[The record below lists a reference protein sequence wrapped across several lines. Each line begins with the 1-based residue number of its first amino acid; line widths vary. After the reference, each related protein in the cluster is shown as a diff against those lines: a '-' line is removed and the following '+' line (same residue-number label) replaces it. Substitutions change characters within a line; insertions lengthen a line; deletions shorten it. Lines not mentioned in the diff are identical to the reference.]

1 MGQRFDVG
9 AASRG
14 PQVQRVT
21 TIVLAILLAV
31 VLAIA
36 VLATGMR
43 SSASESTNPLV
54 AAWDAGRSTGSYHFR
69 SDVVQT
75 TTPSATVANAGRTS
89 ESQTLFMEGDADLDA
104 SAMELSMSSAEDAAT
119 PENSIGLRVVDGLA
133 TQREGDGEWT
143 PAAGLTDTVVPAGDF
158 LTYLNAA
165 RDITDLGTE
174 TRGGVEFTRYG
185 FRIDGPAFGQSVVEQ
200 MEQLGDVS
208 AGQRVSIPA
217 VYSDLAGNGEL
228 WVGTDGL
235 PVRQLLSLTFP
246 EQDAVVATAD
256 ITVDFTDF
264 GTASVS
270 GVQRTSDSTLSVLAL
285 LSEHQGML
293 VALAGVIAVL
303 LLLALVAQHYGSAR
317 LTKRTVALLLAMG
330 LVSGVLVTSTASATG
345 PVGFDPTDLAPDNDT
360 VDQQPVA
367 ELTRAAAARRALDL
381 ADPHDNRLAAF
392 TPSQL
397 ALPAQVGAPGPA
409 VDSDDDG
416 LNDFVE
422 LQIGTNPDDADSDGD
437 GIDDADEVRGFHI
450 GSDGGRCEIASSV
463 VRWYGDPNS
472 PDTDGDGTPDT
483 SEWGKD
489 TDRDCLPDMF
499 SDDNDGDGVIDR
511 LDLAPLTASGGQ
523 VFGEDNALSLTVDGL
538 NIDESLTTFV
548 DFQLRPTQL
557 EQLRLDQRRLDWP
570 ADSEGQIR
578 DVNDGPADEDVELV
592 PMLELV
598 VPGDYALPA
607 NDKLEPYRIQPSKL
621 DPEGTRRVYVPLSVV
636 TDADTGNDVAFA
648 GRMVY
653 NSDAAWSSAHDV
665 RLVWMVQVNNDIPCD
680 TTADPKIAGC
690 NADGYIYDTPQ
701 NVQAYYENWTLTGL
715 SVTEE
720 NGTDSIVAYEDP
732 AVDEDQ
738 SDDGPTWAL
747 GTLLEERFLS
757 AAPGS
762 NEFEITTD
770 TIESQLD
777 RDALGGVET
786 TIYDLPNR
794 FQVDVQSYDTF
805 DDALLNTI
813 DERIPAVL
821 DGVFAAGRPG
831 ADTPQPLVTTAYT
844 TKVRSVGL
852 GAGTGYVTSSGN
864 QITLDLT
871 PAGSV
876 VSTQVLSGVKWNPFC
891 RVGAAWE
898 TCNLESFWSE
908 LDARYG
914 DTVLDPDSLLPTNDI
929 IDPEFA
935 LGQQRIM
942 QMHSS
947 VMITGLN
954 VTTTVLQA
962 DNPALI
968 FSNSFREPAEIAE
981 GFRSIASAGVKAY
994 YTKKFV
1000 DTVATSTRTSNAT
1013 VQKMLANWKKGE
1025 LGAVLKANATVKK
1038 GLVFGA
1044 VVAAVAVVGYLAFE
1058 GGEGETFVAAAGVAV
1073 SVATTALL
1081 IRKTLAVSA
1090 QLGARATLL
1099 GSSQMLGIA
1108 GKATLYGG
1116 VVVVAISSVL
1126 FLYEWVASGNTFWDE
1141 NFTRSFASLLAD
1153 VSYVALTTALAFT
1166 GIGTIIVAIVLLADA
1181 VALLVCAIEDID
1193 DCFSISAEVT
1203 KALTYGIWGSEPM
1216 VDVGADDMVVPGAP
1230 RAALTDTTRG
1240 YVVGNSIDVEVPVE
1254 TTIRH
1259 EAPGAWQMQV
1269 YPYIEFYTK
1278 GNVGSSN
1285 FKYEL
1290 SAPGS
1295 QTVPPAPSG
1304 DKSDWAI
1311 GTTAT
1316 AAYGKDLYEATRSE
1330 DLTLD
1335 RAIEFDTPGI
1345 NQEFTYYL
1353 NSSYVLP
1360 SYECWSIPT
1369 LPAGYPVI
1377 PVCYKRQIDGTTE
1390 VPLVPLVYDILP
1402 ATLSGFLATTEVAS
1416 QRPQLAWSAG
1426 FTPLRDADG
1435 DGLLSVFDGGLDP
1448 DDRSF
1453 DTDGD
1458 GLSDARELEL
1468 RTDGIPVSPVAPD
1481 TDGDQLTDIEE
1492 VRLGTNPNL
1501 ADTDNDGL
1509 EDGAEVQR
1517 IVYDAGAL
1525 KPATAGGWDIV
1536 VDDGSADGRTFT
1548 VFSDPTRFDTDLDG
1562 ISDKAEKQL
1571 SELTVSYLDANNDP
1585 CDQATAP
1592 LADECA
1598 KVDPRVDD
1606 RGVPYH
1612 PNVANTPPIDIAMS
1626 VGAADEF
1633 AKPGDV
1639 VTLTTDVTSKV
1650 ALAPSA
1656 LDVTLPPEV
1665 GESPAPAL
1673 LDFDP
1678 DNFVVAQTV
1687 QNTTSFTIPGGVP
1700 TVEVDAGVRA
1710 WLKDQVVPAPSV
1722 TFGNPVGR
1730 QNTSPQTR
1738 LDLTPRVSDAA
1749 DNFVLAEVTSSYDA
1763 APQQDVFNVNPVTG
1777 TGQVALDRDTDYTT
1791 VRGDPLRTAR
1801 SNYAR
1806 LGVPTAPSIA
1816 CTDTGECMTV
1826 WGDYDNCATLT
1837 VNYGVVTAAGGDGGI
1852 GIEPTLYLDRNPS
1865 EPFDLDNLDQIW
1877 ATNGSGNGGNDW
1889 STLLGFRGPNSYGF
1903 PVRKDFCGET
1913 ELIVREADGD
1923 GSRSNDDLM
1932 YTEGSFD
1939 PTASGY
1945 LFDAETSVDGIGVSY
1960 LDFAGGFV
1968 GNQGVTLSVTV
1979 DGSNTRQSVRGAVT
1993 NASGVRV
2000 GGEIT
2005 VGAPTS
2011 SARQA
2016 VVASNGDGFAV
2027 ATADALGNNG
2037 RLQRYRADGTP
2048 SGSPTN
2054 HTWGQNLQLEWIGDR
2069 YVAAFAVR
2077 SGSAERIT
2085 VRDEFGVGFLV
2096 ANGSIPAFDFAYSP
2110 ELDTSA
2116 FVYLSR
2122 TSPNYAAAKWDGFSD
2137 RFDCTANCT
2146 TPEFTTL
2153 FDDSALKNL
2162 DVEYNPITRGWLL
2175 LAESNSNGGTA
2186 VVNYPDDFSPSRALL
2201 TSQSARVSLSTL
2213 ACPAWS
2219 SSPVID
2225 LRFEELPGKSTF
2237 VDSSGRGRDAVG
2249 TIGASPD
2256 AGAAGAV
2263 LVAERSHFAAGF
2275 DDPSDELVIPNPI
2288 APASNPVT
2296 NDLSIA
2302 FWYNASASDSAEPF
2316 VIADTDGGEFALEI
2330 RHDTGVVEFSDSRN
2344 QTANPVLV
2352 NDGEWHFIVATVSD
2366 QGRLGLHVDGS
2377 ATRGDGRETRPS
2389 IGSTVKVSAGGSP
2402 SSIDQLQFYNT
2413 VLSPA
2418 AIANISGRVAPFCMM
2433 AASENDNGSSS
2444 WKVNFNDPDPSGG
2457 SITTSE
2463 SLTIRVDGT
2472 APTSS
2477 ATNVMTPVSG
2487 EGGSPATYQL
2497 AGDANDGDEG
2507 SGIAKVE
2514 VSVNGGDWTEA
2525 AGAETWMLNIDVDN
2539 GNYEIRTRATD
2550 NAGNLGAASPAQV
2563 LQVDRVAPAV
2573 GLGVLPVAVA
2583 PDLNETTDVLSV
2595 ELTGT
2600 VRDAVS
2606 GVADDGVEVQMVPTA
2621 ATSAAGDWQQAQ
2633 VAGDTWSIDYAF
2645 PNAVATVSDTY
2656 NVNVR
2661 ATDMLGNATPDDAAQ
2676 ATIIVDSTPP
2686 VAALDAA
2693 DQALTVVAGDIAL
2706 SGVVAD
2712 VGGAGV
2718 GAVDVSFTPLLGVL
2732 ANVTNPSI
2740 RTWRAATLADAG
2752 PGVTTSSW
2760 SRTVPAGLEGFF
2772 QIDLRTTDV
2781 LGNEFIAES
2790 LWSGIVDTRAPR
2802 LTLDVDPTGRN
2813 ALNGGIFA
2821 VAYECGAE
2829 DLFLKE
2835 RSFDCPG
2842 RTRQP
2847 SVRNFLAAGDLR
2859 TALQTLFPDRTIV
2872 TELVSSY
2879 ATWEAPNAE
2888 KMKVSACDF
2897 FGNCASRSA
2906 AVAKAAAAPLTTGA
2920 AEAALLAAGVVLDA
2934 AVIAPTNGQ
2943 HVATVD
2949 RVDVLVAA
2957 DAPKFIKTITV
2968 SLDGVKMATRTFT
2981 SGETDSYQELIR
2993 VDVARGGLHTATVT
3007 VEDWAG
3013 AVRASEP
3020 VEFFVDVAPP
3030 VVTLGSTAIGLDGTW
3045 AVGSDVLRFSGTVVD
3060 DGTIA
3065 AVEIKIGDKPWT
3077 DATFDAAT
3085 WRTAVQVPGADGS
3098 RIAVRVRALDLAGRV
3113 SEISAGAD
3121 VDLLPDT
3128 PVAYARP
3135 VTSIVSGPNP
3145 AGVNPMSVFEFAGTP
3160 GRNEVT
3166 GFACRLDGGSQQSC
3180 GAVSTFDKLPAGAH
3194 SLEVAAIDAEG
3205 YQDLTPVSWT
3215 WSVAAVG
3222 AQPTLTGQ
3230 PAATT
3235 LERTAEFTF
3244 GASAGVAFE
3253 CSVGGAAFALCTSP
3267 VALSGLDDG
3276 DQSFQVRVTAN
3287 GVTGSPVAARW
3298 TIENNAPAAT
3308 DQAVVVATNDE
3319 VGRTVTLVAE
3329 DVDEL
3334 VYRVVDAPRN
3344 GLLVGTAPN
3353 VVYVPFSDFSGFD
3366 EFTFEADDGQE
3377 VSSLGT
3383 ISVLVTTEDIPP
3395 VLEVPTDIITADTDP
3410 GSAFATVT
3418 YESSAID
3425 PDATESQLTQ
3435 SERAAFG
3442 VSVPV
3447 DCFPASGSAFS
3458 IGDTTVDCSASDP
3471 GGNTATASFVVRV
3484 SDREDPII
3492 KTIDDQTIAVPV
3504 VETFEIDF
3512 DVPSA
3517 TDNSGDVRVVCDPAR
3532 RTVLGGGD
3540 TRVTCTATDS
3550 SGNTASSQFT
3560 VTVVSPTLP
3569 VGGNGALPLRQALLL
3584 VLLGL
3589 ALLLISRRR
3598 RDAIRVSSP

>member
-1 MGQRFDVG
+1 M
-9 AASRG
+9 
-14 PQVQRVT
+14 
-21 TIVLAILLAV
+21 
-31 VLAIA
+31 
-36 VLATGMR
+36 
-43 SSASESTNPLV
+43 
-54 AAWDAGRSTGSYHFR
+54 
-69 SDVVQT
+69 
-75 TTPSATVANAGRTS
+75 
-89 ESQTLFMEGDADLDA
+89 
-104 SAMELSMSSAEDAAT
+104 
-119 PENSIGLRVVDGLA
+119 
-133 TQREGDGEWT
+133 
-143 PAAGLTDTVVPAGDF
+143 
-158 LTYLNAA
+158 
-165 RDITDLGTE
+165 
-174 TRGGVEFTRYG
+174 
-185 FRIDGPAFGQSVVEQ
+185 
-200 MEQLGDVS
+200 
-208 AGQRVSIPA
+208 
-217 VYSDLAGNGEL
+217 
-228 WVGTDGL
+228 
-235 PVRQLLSLTFP
+235 
-246 EQDAVVATAD
+246 
-256 ITVDFTDF
+256 
-264 GTASVS
+264 
-270 GVQRTSDSTLSVLAL
+270 
-285 LSEHQGML
+285 
-293 VALAGVIAVL
+293 
-303 LLLALVAQHYGSAR
+303 
-317 LTKRTVALLLAMG
+317 
-330 LVSGVLVTSTASATG
+330 
-345 PVGFDPTDLAPDNDT
+345 
-360 VDQQPVA
+360 
-367 ELTRAAAARRALDL
+367 
-381 ADPHDNRLAAF
+381 
-392 TPSQL
+392 
-397 ALPAQVGAPGPA
+397 
-409 VDSDDDG
+409 
-416 LNDFVE
+416 
-422 LQIGTNPDDADSDGD
+422 
-437 GIDDADEVRGFHI
+437 
-450 GSDGGRCEIASSV
+450 
-463 VRWYGDPNS
+463 
-472 PDTDGDGTPDT
+472 
-483 SEWGKD
+483 
-489 TDRDCLPDMF
+489 
-499 SDDNDGDGVIDR
+499 
-511 LDLAPLTASGGQ
+511 
-523 VFGEDNALSLTVDGL
+523 
-538 NIDESLTTFV
+538 
-548 DFQLRPTQL
+548 
-557 EQLRLDQRRLDWP
+557 
-570 ADSEGQIR
+570 
-578 DVNDGPADEDVELV
+578 
-592 PMLELV
+592 
-598 VPGDYALPA
+598 
-607 NDKLEPYRIQPSKL
+607 
-621 DPEGTRRVYVPLSVV
+621 
-636 TDADTGNDVAFA
+636 
-648 GRMVY
+648 
-653 NSDAAWSSAHDV
+653 
-665 RLVWMVQVNNDIPCD
+665 
-680 TTADPKIAGC
+680 
-690 NADGYIYDTPQ
+690 
-701 NVQAYYENWTLTGL
+701 
-715 SVTEE
+715 
-720 NGTDSIVAYEDP
+720 
-732 AVDEDQ
+732 
-738 SDDGPTWAL
+738 
-747 GTLLEERFLS
+747 
-757 AAPGS
+757 
-762 NEFEITTD
+762 
-770 TIESQLD
+770 
-777 RDALGGVET
+777 
-786 TIYDLPNR
+786 
-794 FQVDVQSYDTF
+794 
-805 DDALLNTI
+805 
-813 DERIPAVL
+813 
-821 DGVFAAGRPG
+821 
-831 ADTPQPLVTTAYT
+831 
-844 TKVRSVGL
+844 
-852 GAGTGYVTSSGN
+852 
-864 QITLDLT
+864 
-871 PAGSV
+871 
-876 VSTQVLSGVKWNPFC
+876 
-891 RVGAAWE
+891 
-898 TCNLESFWSE
+898 
-908 LDARYG
+908 
-914 DTVLDPDSLLPTNDI
+914 
-929 IDPEFA
+929 
-935 LGQQRIM
+935 
-942 QMHSS
+942 
-947 VMITGLN
+947 
-954 VTTTVLQA
+954 
-962 DNPALI
+962 
-968 FSNSFREPAEIAE
+968 
-981 GFRSIASAGVKAY
+981 
-994 YTKKFV
+994 
-1000 DTVATSTRTSNAT
+1000 
-1013 VQKMLANWKKGE
+1013 
-1025 LGAVLKANATVKK
+1025 
-1038 GLVFGA
+1038 
-1044 VVAAVAVVGYLAFE
+1044 
-1058 GGEGETFVAAAGVAV
+1058 
-1073 SVATTALL
+1073 
-1081 IRKTLAVSA
+1081 
-1090 QLGARATLL
+1090 
-1099 GSSQMLGIA
+1099 
-1108 GKATLYGG
+1108 
-1116 VVVVAISSVL
+1116 
-1126 FLYEWVASGNTFWDE
+1126 
-1141 NFTRSFASLLAD
+1141 
-1153 VSYVALTTALAFT
+1153 
-1166 GIGTIIVAIVLLADA
+1166 
-1181 VALLVCAIEDID
+1181 
-1193 DCFSISAEVT
+1193 
-1203 KALTYGIWGSEPM
+1203 
-1216 VDVGADDMVVPGAP
+1216 
-1230 RAALTDTTRG
+1230 
-1240 YVVGNSIDVEVPVE
+1240 
-1254 TTIRH
+1254 
-1259 EAPGAWQMQV
+1259 
-1269 YPYIEFYTK
+1269 
-1278 GNVGSSN
+1278 
-1285 FKYEL
+1285 
-1290 SAPGS
+1290 
-1295 QTVPPAPSG
+1295 
-1304 DKSDWAI
+1304 
-1311 GTTAT
+1311 
-1316 AAYGKDLYEATRSE
+1316 
-1330 DLTLD
+1330 
-1335 RAIEFDTPGI
+1335 
-1345 NQEFTYYL
+1345 
-1353 NSSYVLP
+1353 
-1360 SYECWSIPT
+1360 
-1369 LPAGYPVI
+1369 
-1377 PVCYKRQIDGTTE
+1377 
-1390 VPLVPLVYDILP
+1390 
-1402 ATLSGFLATTEVAS
+1402 
-1416 QRPQLAWSAG
+1416 
-1426 FTPLRDADG
+1426 
-1435 DGLLSVFDGGLDP
+1435 
-1448 DDRSF
+1448 
-1453 DTDGD
+1453 
-1458 GLSDARELEL
+1458 
-1468 RTDGIPVSPVAPD
+1468 
-1481 TDGDQLTDIEE
+1481 
-1492 VRLGTNPNL
+1492 
-1501 ADTDNDGL
+1501 
-1509 EDGAEVQR
+1509 
-1517 IVYDAGAL
+1517 
-1525 KPATAGGWDIV
+1525 
-1536 VDDGSADGRTFT
+1536 
-1548 VFSDPTRFDTDLDG
+1548 
-1562 ISDKAEKQL
+1562 
-1571 SELTVSYLDANNDP
+1571 
-1585 CDQATAP
+1585 
-1592 LADECA
+1592 
-1598 KVDPRVDD
+1598 
-1606 RGVPYH
+1606 
-1612 PNVANTPPIDIAMS
+1612 
-1626 VGAADEF
+1626 
-1633 AKPGDV
+1633 
-1639 VTLTTDVTSKV
+1639 
-1650 ALAPSA
+1650 
-1656 LDVTLPPEV
+1656 
-1665 GESPAPAL
+1665 
-1673 LDFDP
+1673 
-1678 DNFVVAQTV
+1678 
-1687 QNTTSFTIPGGVP
+1687 
-1700 TVEVDAGVRA
+1700 
-1710 WLKDQVVPAPSV
+1710 
-1722 TFGNPVGR
+1722 
-1730 QNTSPQTR
+1730 
-1738 LDLTPRVSDAA
+1738 
-1749 DNFVLAEVTSSYDA
+1749 
-1763 APQQDVFNVNPVTG
+1763 
-1777 TGQVALDRDTDYTT
+1777 
-1791 VRGDPLRTAR
+1791 
-1801 SNYAR
+1801 
-1806 LGVPTAPSIA
+1806 
-1816 CTDTGECMTV
+1816 
-1826 WGDYDNCATLT
+1826 
-1837 VNYGVVTAAGGDGGI
+1837 
-1852 GIEPTLYLDRNPS
+1852 
-1865 EPFDLDNLDQIW
+1865 
-1877 ATNGSGNGGNDW
+1877 
-1889 STLLGFRGPNSYGF
+1889 
-1903 PVRKDFCGET
+1903 
-1913 ELIVREADGD
+1913 
-1923 GSRSNDDLM
+1923 
-1932 YTEGSFD
+1932 
-1939 PTASGY
+1939 
-1945 LFDAETSVDGIGVSY
+1945 
-1960 LDFAGGFV
+1960 
-1968 GNQGVTLSVTV
+1968 
-1979 DGSNTRQSVRGAVT
+1979 
-1993 NASGVRV
+1993 
-2000 GGEIT
+2000 
-2005 VGAPTS
+2005 
-2011 SARQA
+2011 
-2016 VVASNGDGFAV
+2016 
-2027 ATADALGNNG
+2027 
-2037 RLQRYRADGTP
+2037 
-2048 SGSPTN
+2048 
-2054 HTWGQNLQLEWIGDR
+2054 
-2069 YVAAFAVR
+2069 
-2077 SGSAERIT
+2077 
-2085 VRDEFGVGFLV
+2085 
-2096 ANGSIPAFDFAYSP
+2096 
-2110 ELDTSA
+2110 
-2116 FVYLSR
+2116 
-2122 TSPNYAAAKWDGFSD
+2122 
-2137 RFDCTANCT
+2137 
-2146 TPEFTTL
+2146 
-2153 FDDSALKNL
+2153 
-2162 DVEYNPITRGWLL
+2162 
-2175 LAESNSNGGTA
+2175 
-2186 VVNYPDDFSPSRALL
+2186 
-2201 TSQSARVSLSTL
+2201 
-2213 ACPAWS
+2213 
-2219 SSPVID
+2219 
-2225 LRFEELPGKSTF
+2225 
-2237 VDSSGRGRDAVG
+2237 
-2249 TIGASPD
+2249 
-2256 AGAAGAV
+2256 
-2263 LVAERSHFAAGF
+2263 
-2275 DDPSDELVIPNPI
+2275 
-2288 APASNPVT
+2288 
-2296 NDLSIA
+2296 
-2302 FWYNASASDSAEPF
+2302 
-2316 VIADTDGGEFALEI
+2316 
-2330 RHDTGVVEFSDSRN
+2330 
-2344 QTANPVLV
+2344 
-2352 NDGEWHFIVATVSD
+2352 
-2366 QGRLGLHVDGS
+2366 
-2377 ATRGDGRETRPS
+2377 
-2389 IGSTVKVSAGGSP
+2389 KVSAGGSP

-2463 SLTIRVDGT
+2463 SLTIRIDGT

-2514 VSVNGGDWTEA
+2514 VSVNGGGWVA
-2525 AGAETWMLNIDVDN
+2525 AVGAETWMLNIDVDN

-2600 VRDAVS
+2600 VSAAVS
-2606 GVADDGVEVQMVPTA
+2606 GVADGGVEVQMVPTA
-2621 ATSAAGDWQQAQ
+2621 ATSAVGDWQRAQ
-2633 VAGDTWSIDYAF
+2633 VVGDTWSIDYAF

-2790 LWSGIVDTRAPR
+2790 VWSGIVDTRAPR